1 MAHGILAEI
10 RREWNDLP
18 AAVELAGR
26 AWELGKQGEIA
37 NGLLVGSF
45 AMAHVLQSL
54 GDYPGALAALGRAE
68 EILSRAG
75 QPSFVAVIHARQA
88 GIQLDQSRTEGNR
101 EALEAAGRWLRDS
114 GLLDGG
120 LDLDPLGGK
129 LTVIHRRELPY
140 LVAVRVL
147 LAEGETGAALE
158 LLASLRG
165 MAERS
170 GRLRSSIEVLV
181 LEALAREARGE
192 REEALAA
199 LGRAL
204 ALAEPEGFV
213 RIFVD
218 EGPELAGLIREA
230 APGAAS
236 PDYARRLAEAFGPAG
251 ASRVSAPVPP
261 PPSPSR
267 AETVEARAEPLSDRL
282 SDREIEVLRLIA
294 TGLSNADAGQRL
306 FIAPSTVKKHLE
318 NIYAKLGTR
327 NRTQAIAR
335 ARSAGWL

>member
-1 MAHGILAEI
+1 M
-10 RREWNDLP
+10 
-18 AAVELAGR
+18 
-26 AWELGKQGEIA
+26 
-37 NGLLVGSF
+37 
-45 AMAHVLQSL
+45 
-54 GDYPGALAALGRAE
+54 
-68 EILSRAG
+68 SRAG
-75 QPSFVAVIHARQA
+75 QPSFVAIIHTRRA
-88 GIQLDQSRTEGNR
+88 GIQLDQGRTEGNR

-114 GLLDGG
+114 GLLDDG
-120 LDLDPLGGK
+120 LDPLGGTGEK
-129 LTVIHRRELPY
+129 FTVIHRRELPY

-158 LLASLRG
+158 LLASLAG

-170 GRLRSSIEVLV
+170 GRVRSSIEILV
-181 LEALAREARGE
+181 LEALARETRGE

-199 LGRAL
+199 LRRAL

-218 EGPELAGLIREA
+218 EGPELAGLIERA
-230 APGAAS
+230 APGATS
-236 PDYARRLAEAFGPAG
+236 PDYARRLAEACGPAR
-251 ASRVSAPVPP
+251 ASGVSAPAPP
-261 PPSPSR
+261 PPSPPR
-267 AETVEARAEPLSDRL
+267 VETVEALAEPL

-335 ARSAGWL
+335 ARGAGLL